1 MMLSSSRVLCHQ
13 GRILTRQSTRR
24 ITTSS
29 KSTSLSI
36 AIAAYTTAT
45 ASILL
50 YNLHSSHDVTNSSHN
65 NYRAAQCSA
74 PLGGEAV
81 MLSPKTEP
89 VTGILFPR
97 LCNGMTLAGCG
108 VRVKWGFVKVYAVG
122 TYMDS
127 LAMSVIKSQG
137 EKEVKKALLDPNYP
151 RTLRIVMNRDLS
163 IDKYTSAIIEALEP
177 RMKGQDLQSLEEFK
191 KLNPPVDLIQGAEME
206 MTIRGDTLLYKN
218 AVGGLGQIKSLV
230 FTRAMCDVFYGE
242 KAVSPTH
249 LEDVLKGVKE
259 L

>member
-108 VRVKWGFVKVYAVG
+108 VRVKWGFVKVCLIHVKYDESEERYELQICCWIIYHCTNNIELYGAGVCSRNVHGFTCHECHQVSRREGSEEGFVG
-122 TYMDS
+122 S
-127 LAMSVIKSQG
+127 K
-137 EKEVKKALLDPNYP
+137 
-151 RTLRIVMNRDLS
+151 LS
-163 IDKYTSAIIEALEP
+163 
-177 RMKGQDLQSLEEFK
+177 
-191 KLNPPVDLIQGAEME
+191 
-206 MTIRGDTLLYKN
+206 
-218 AVGGLGQIKSLV
+218 
-230 FTRAMCDVFYGE
+230 
-242 KAVSPTH
+242 
-249 LEDVLKGVKE
+249 
-259 L
+259 